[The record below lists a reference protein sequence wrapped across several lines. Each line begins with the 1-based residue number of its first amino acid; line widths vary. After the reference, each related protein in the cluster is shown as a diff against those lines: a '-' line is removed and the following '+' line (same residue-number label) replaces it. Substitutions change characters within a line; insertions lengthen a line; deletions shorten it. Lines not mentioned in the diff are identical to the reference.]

1 MAIPRYNATIKNL
14 NYRLRSFKDN
24 LPEYLRLAILDYKT
38 SEAIIKAITE
48 EQLYRQGITGKGVE
62 IMSYAPYKDSTI
74 RYKIKKGQ
82 PTNRVTLFDTGSFY
96 GNMYVIADAEGFY
109 IISKDPKTEKI
120 IAKYGND
127 IFRLTDSNFTNIV
140 RNYIRPEIIRRLK
153 EVINDR

>member
-1 MAIPRYNATIKNL
+1 
-14 NYRLRSFKDN
+14 
-24 LPEYLRLAILDYKT
+24 
-38 SEAIIKAITE
+38 
-48 EQLYRQGITGKGVE
+48 
-62 IMSYAPYKDSTI
+62 MSYAPYKDSTI